1 MDYSIIMLVVMLLI
15 FYFLLIRPEN
25 KRKKQAEQMRNS
37 IKKGDKIITIG
48 GVVGR
53 VVQVNADSIVIETSE
68 DRVRVE
74 FKKWAIQSVG
84 DVDAVPVRNTK
95 KEEKEEKPEAAAA
108 DEGAS
113 FAEAEAAAEKKSE
126 DTAE

>member
-53 VVQVNADSIVIETSE
+53 VVQVNADSIIIETSE

-84 DVDAVPVRNTK
+84 DVDAVPVRSTK
-95 KEEKEEKPEAAAA
+95 KEEKAETAAAD

-113 FAEAEAAAEKKSE
+113 FAEAEAAAEKKE
-126 DTAE
+126 DAAE

>member
-53 VVQVNADSIVIETSE
+53 VVQVSADSIVIETSE

-84 DVDAVPVRNTK
+84 DVDGVPVQNTK
-95 KEEKEEKPEAAAA
+95 KEEKAEAAAA

-113 FAEAEAAAEKKSE
+113 FAEEEAAAEKKSE

>member
-84 DVDAVPVRNTK
+84 DVDAVPAQSKK
-95 KEEKEEKPEAAAA
+95 KEEKAEEAAA

-126 DTAE
+126 DAAE

>member
-84 DVDAVPVRNTK
+84 DVDAVPAQSKK
-95 KEEKEEKPEAAAA
+95 KEEKAEEAAA
-108 DEGAS
+108 DEGVS

-126 DTAE
+126 DAAE